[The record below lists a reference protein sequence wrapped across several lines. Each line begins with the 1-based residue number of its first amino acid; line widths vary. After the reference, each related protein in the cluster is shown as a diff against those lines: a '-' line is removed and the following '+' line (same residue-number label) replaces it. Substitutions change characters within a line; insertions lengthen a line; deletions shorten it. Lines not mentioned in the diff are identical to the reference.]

1 MSAPETLEQVGVPLS
16 APCGQLAYLLLM
28 PALCS
33 RLPDGPNGRLL
44 LAHTL
49 SLGQSRQR
57 SLILWRQSQS
67 HRHAIMVPLW
77 YLASI
82 PPFMR
87 WAATR
92 RVVKQT
98 ELAASYTLS
107 VNGQLVLV
115 AALAAIGGSWLR
127 GGASAPIPDLSSG
140 NSAFQYVGSF
150 TATLPPRGFLRRTS
164 AVTGPEE
171 WLTGL
176 QSRGVTD
183 LSLVIDLPTTGPLP
197 SHVASGFSKS
207 GSWALL
213 ATGTS
218 APTVWAFGWQ
228 VGDRTAPDSRI
239 WSVSSHGSSAEGL
252 RAPQVDVTEA
262 RTALQVALRDIGGFA
277 QQFDELHRWAS
288 WFTKAKSLYSAL
300 LTALP
305 AATNGA

>member
-1 MSAPETLEQVGVPLS
+1 
-16 APCGQLAYLLLM
+16 
-28 PALCS
+28 
-33 RLPDGPNGRLL
+33 
-44 LAHTL
+44 
-49 SLGQSRQR
+49 
-57 SLILWRQSQS
+57 
-67 HRHAIMVPLW
+67 MVPLW
-77 YLASI
+77 YLALI
-82 PPFMR
+82 PPFVR

-107 VNGQLVLV
+107 VNGQLALV
-115 AALAAIGGSWLR
+115 AALAAIGGRWLR
-127 GGASAPIPDLSSG
+127 AGASAPIPDLSGG

-183 LSLVIDLPTTGPLP
+183 LSLVTHLPTTGPLP
-197 SHVASGFSKS
+197 SHVASGFSNS
-207 GSWALL
+207 GTWALL

-239 WSVSSHGSSAEGL
+239 WSVSAHGSSAEGL
-252 RAPQVDVTEA
+252 RAPQVGVTEA
-262 RTALQVALRDIGGFA
+262 RTALQVALHDIGGFA

-288 WFTKAKSLYSAL
+288 WFRKAESLLTDPAPAAPYHQDLLPPDADLERRQLAAAVVQGWVFGGMGSWNDGGPADPGAQREYERVGAHLYSAL